1 MKLAVV
7 IPAYK
12 EKFFAKSLESLAAQT
27 DRDFR
32 VYIGD
37 DASPQAI
44 KPIVDRFA
52 SILSLSYTRFKQNVG
67 ARDLVRQWE
76 RCVDLIGDEDW
87 IWLFSDDDLAS
98 PNCVEAFRRFQAQG
112 KGEVCRFATSVIDEN
127 DAPLSPSL
135 PSPVHESSE
144 EMAFH
149 LLHWQRGNSMPDHI
163 FSREVYRRTGGF
175 VHTPFAQGADWATS
189 IRFSQRDGMH
199 FLGDALVRW
208 RLSGS
213 NISSQV
219 TKKRAATLAGHYEF
233 IRWVLQHFRYL
244 QSEGPRHGVSY
255 EAMQA
260 AALYN
265 LKVII
270 ARHYKGLPPS
280 LYPFHVRFLK
290 RNFGLSLP
298 RAVRH
303 LAGVVSE
310 TRAAVR

>member
-1 MKLAVV
+1 VKLAVV
-7 IPAYK
+7 VPAYK
-12 EKFFAKSLESLAAQT
+12 DQYLAKSLESLAAQS
-27 DRDFR
+27 DGAFR

-37 DASPQAI
+37 DASPHPI
-44 KPIVDRFA
+44 KPVVDRFA
-52 SILSLSYTRFKQNVG
+52 RRLDLCYHRFEENIG
-67 ARDLVRQWE
+67 AKDLVAQWE

-87 IWLFSDDDLAS
+87 IWLFSDDDLAG
-98 PNCVEAFRRFQAQG
+98 PNCVETFRRFQRSG
-112 KGEVCRFATSVIDEN
+112 RGEVCRFATAVIDQN
-127 DAPLSPSL
+127 DGPLSPSL
-135 PSPVHESSE
+135 PSPPFESSE
-144 EMAFH
+144 EMAYH
-149 LLHWQRGNSMPDHI
+149 LLHWQRGNSMPDHV
-163 FSREVYRRTGGF
+163 FSRAVYRRTGGF

-208 RLSGS
+208 RLSGA

-219 TKKRAATLAGHYEF
+219 SRKRAATLAGHYEF
-233 IRWVLQHFRYL
+233 IRWVLHHFRYL
-244 QSEGPRHGVSY
+244 REEGPRHGITY
-255 EAMQA
+255 EAIQS

-290 RNFGLSLP
+290 THFGLALP

-303 LAGVVSE
+303 LTAVVLAS
-310 TRAAVR
+310 RAAR